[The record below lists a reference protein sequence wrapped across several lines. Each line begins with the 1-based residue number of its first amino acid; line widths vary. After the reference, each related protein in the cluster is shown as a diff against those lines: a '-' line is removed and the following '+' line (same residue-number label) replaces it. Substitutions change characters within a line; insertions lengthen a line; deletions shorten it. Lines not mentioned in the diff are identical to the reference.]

1 MKKLFFPFHY
11 WCIIIQHKVVGRFV
25 MKKRYLILLAG
36 LGVLMTFFLTACSLA
51 EKAAETV
58 SEDKMFI
65 IMIAVIVAVILGVSL
80 GVGIPLRRAQEKK
93 HKEWLEQQSEYENRA
108 ARRARQYKRKK

>member
-1 MKKLFFPFHY
+1 M
-11 WCIIIQHKVVGRFV
+11 R
-25 MKKRYLILLAG
+25 KRYLILLAG
-36 LGVLMTFFLTACSLA
+36 LGVFMTFFLNACSLA

-93 HKEWLEQQSEYENRA
+93 HKEWLEHNLTDNRGHPLFA
-108 ARRARQYKRKK
+108 SIPHPWWE

>member
-1 MKKLFFPFHY
+1 
-11 WCIIIQHKVVGRFV
+11 

-36 LGVLMTFFLTACSLA
+36 LGVFMTFFLTACSLA

-65 IMIAVIVAVILGVSL
+65 IMIAVIVVVIIGVSL
-80 GVGIPLRRAQEKK
+80 GVGIPLRRAQEKR
-93 HKEWLEQQSEYENRA
+93 HQEWIKQQQSEYENRA
-108 ARRARQYKRKK
+108 ARRERQFKRKK

>member
-1 MKKLFFPFHY
+1 M
-11 WCIIIQHKVVGRFV
+11 R
-25 MKKRYLILLAG
+25 KRYLILLAG
-36 LGVLMTFFLTACSLA
+36 LGVFMTFFLNACSLA

-80 GVGIPLRRAQEKK
+80 GVGIPLRVRRKRSIKNGWNSSPNMKTVLPEEQGSIKEKNNPQFK
-93 HKEWLEQQSEYENRA
+93 GIG
-108 ARRARQYKRKK
+108 

>member
-1 MKKLFFPFHY
+1 
-11 WCIIIQHKVVGRFV
+11 
-25 MKKRYLILLAG
+25 
-36 LGVLMTFFLTACSLA
+36 
-51 EKAAETV
+51 
-58 SEDKMFI
+58 
-65 IMIAVIVAVILGVSL
+65 MIAVIVAVILGVSL

>member
-1 MKKLFFPFHY
+1 M
-11 WCIIIQHKVVGRFV
+11 R
-25 MKKRYLILLAG
+25 KRYLILLAG
-36 LGVLMTFFLTACSLA
+36 LGVFMTFFLNACSLA

-65 IMIAVIVAVILGVSL
+65 M
-80 GVGIPLRRAQEKK
+80 
-93 HKEWLEQQSEYENRA
+93 EQQSEYENRA

>member
-1 MKKLFFPFHY
+1 
-11 WCIIIQHKVVGRFV
+11 